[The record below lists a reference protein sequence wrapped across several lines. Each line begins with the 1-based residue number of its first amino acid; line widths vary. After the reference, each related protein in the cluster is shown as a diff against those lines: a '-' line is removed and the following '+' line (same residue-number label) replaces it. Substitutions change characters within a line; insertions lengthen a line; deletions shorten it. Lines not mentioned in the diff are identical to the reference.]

1 MIARWFIYGTNRKY
15 LRQLEFEVKCFKKVA
30 RDHIINMLQIINC
43 ILAASRLHHT
53 EVHCWN
59 QLGDRMKNV
68 LSYTVV
74 EPVANSTV
82 NTVILRVLTVKPSR
96 EPQTDAIA
104 STVEGPNISAREA

>member
-1 MIARWFIYGTNRKY
+1 
-15 LRQLEFEVKCFKKVA
+15 
-30 RDHIINMLQIINC
+30 
-43 ILAASRLHHT
+43 
-53 EVHCWN
+53 
-59 QLGDRMKNV
+59 MKNV

-74 EPVANSTV
+74 EPVVNSTV